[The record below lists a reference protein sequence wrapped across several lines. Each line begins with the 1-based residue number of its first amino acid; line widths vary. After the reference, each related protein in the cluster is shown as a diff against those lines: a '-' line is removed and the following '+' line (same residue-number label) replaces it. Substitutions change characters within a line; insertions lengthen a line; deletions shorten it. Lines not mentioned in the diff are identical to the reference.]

1 MGEYLIKIKL
11 KYGEFS
17 VSANTYAEC
26 MAKYKEIKEEY
37 KNMSCEIIVT
47 KQEKIQFVKQNKKDT
62 IETLYNELKN
72 VMIKIGQ
79 HQIDMLT
86 KEEKYHQV
94 KNRLYHDLEEIN
106 LDNMSE
112 TDKADYLDSM
122 KSELTK
128 RRLIEIENRCNFA
141 FYDCYNVILTAME
154 DYKNNKKSKEGLSKQ
169 RFGNKYYKESIK
181 VKQEKLDRLINE
193 L

>member
-1 MGEYLIKIKL
+1 MGEYLIRIKL

-26 MAKYKEIKEEY
+26 MTKYKEIKEEY
-37 KNMSCEIIVT
+37 KNMPCEIIVT
-47 KQEKIQFVKQNKKDT
+47 KQDQVQFIKKKDNT
-62 IETLYNELKN
+62 IEDLYKELKN

-154 DYKNNKKSKEGLSKQ
+154 DYKNNKKAKEGLSKQ

-181 VKQEKLDRLINE
+181 VKQEKLDKLINE

>member
-1 MGEYLIKIKL
+1 MGEYLIRIKL

-26 MAKYKEIKEEY
+26 MTKYKEIKEEY
-37 KNMSCEIIVT
+37 KNMPCEIIVT

-62 IETLYNELKN
+62 METLYNELKN

-86 KEEKYHQV
+86 REEKYHQV

-106 LDNMSE
+106 LDNMNE
-112 TDKADYLDSM
+112 TEKANYLDNM

-141 FYDCYNVILTAME
+141 FYDCYNIILTTME
-154 DYKNNKKSKEGLSKQ
+154 DYKNNKKAKEGLSQ
-169 RFGNKYYKESIK
+169 ERFGNKYYKESIK
-181 VKQEKLDRLINE
+181 IKKEKLNKLINE

>member
-26 MAKYKEIKEEY
+26 MTKYKEIKEEY
-37 KNMSCEIIVT
+37 KNMPCEIIVT

-62 IETLYNELKN
+62 METLYNELKN

-154 DYKNNKKSKEGLSKQ
+154 DYKNNKKSKEGLSQQ
-169 RFGNKYYKESIK
+169 RFGNKYYKESMK
-181 VKQEKLDRLINE
+181 VKQEKLDKLINE